1 MLVDDVKPERQIFK
15 NLTLC
20 YKNFNLECRV
30 FSTPSF
36 TPFNSQNSAAIPAC
50 FVLKLNKPM
59 PMCVTLLR
67 EIQQLTEL
75 EIPELASSISSSS
88 TTTTTTTTTHPLLS
102 LIASHA
108 SNGKLEA
115 GNNKGLF
122 VVSLYSRFF

>member
-1 MLVDDVKPERQIFK
+1 M
-15 NLTLC
+15 
-20 YKNFNLECRV
+20 FND

-59 PMCVTLLR
+59 PMCATLLR

-75 EIPELASSISSSS
+75 EIPELSSP
-88 TTTTTTTTTHPLLS
+88 THHPLLS

-108 SNGKLEA
+108 SNGKLET

-122 VVSLYSRFF
+122 VVGDDDDDDDYVLETKSRI

>member
-1 MLVDDVKPERQIFK
+1 MSERTSFFVVFV
-15 NLTLC
+15 C
-20 YKNFNLECRV
+20 SDWF

-75 EIPELASSISSSS
+75 EIPELSS
-88 TTTTTTTTTHPLLS
+88 TTHPLLS
-102 LIASHA
+102 LIATHA
-108 SNGKLEA
+108 SNGKLEG

-122 VVSLYSRFF
+122 VVSLD

>member
-1 MLVDDVKPERQIFK
+1 MMSHLDQPKWSTYACKYVHSFIYELEYVLCGLTFK
-15 NLTLC
+15 NILSM
-20 YKNFNLECRV
+20 Y

-75 EIPELASSISSSS
+75 EIPELS
-88 TTTTTTTTTHPLLS
+88 TATHPLLS
-102 LIASHA
+102 LIATHA

-122 VVSLYSRFF
+122 VVS